1 MGETTMSLRMT
12 DERADRLRRLMQAT
26 DESTKAKAFD
36 VAAAH
41 YLADLENKER
51 VADELP
57 TDLVDELAT
66 PWLPMNRPETR
77 VGRSIND

>member
-1 MGETTMSLRMT
+1 MSGNTMSIRMT

-41 YLADLENKER
+41 YLADLANKER
-51 VADELP
+51 VGNDLPADLAD
-57 TDLVDELAT
+57 DLST
-66 PWLPMNRPETR
+66 PWLPIERETR
-77 VGRSIND
+77 VGRSEE

>member
-1 MGETTMSLRMT
+1 MSETTMSLRMT

-41 YLADLENKER
+41 YLADLKNKER
-51 VADELP
+51 VADDLP
-57 TDLVDELAT
+57 GDLAESLST
-66 PWLPMNRPETR
+66 PWLPIDRETR
-77 VGRSIND
+77 VGRTE

>member
-1 MGETTMSLRMT
+1 MSETTMSLRMT

-51 VADELP
+51 VADDLP
-57 TDLVDELAT
+57 GDLADDLST
-66 PWLPMNRPETR
+66 PWLPIDRETR
-77 VGRSIND
+77 VGRTE

>member
-1 MGETTMSLRMT
+1 MSETTMSLRMT

-41 YLADLENKER
+41 YLANLENKER
-51 VADELP
+51 VADDLP
-57 TDLVDELAT
+57 AAQVDELST
-66 PWLPMNRPETR
+66 PWLPIDRETR
-77 VGRSIND
+77 VGRME

>member
-1 MGETTMSLRMT
+1 MSLRMT

-41 YLADLENKER
+41 YLADLENKQR
-51 VADELP
+51 VA
-57 TDLVDELAT
+57 DELAT

>member
-1 MGETTMSLRMT
+1 MSGNTMSIRMT

-41 YLADLENKER
+41 YLADLANKER
-51 VADELP
+51 VADNLP
-57 TDLVDELAT
+57 GDVAGDLST
-66 PWLPMNRPETR
+66 PWLPIDREMR
-77 VGRSIND
+77 VGRGDQT